1 MLPQAQENMHEGDW
15 RHAPANDLL
24 SVELYVLGPKKLS
37 WRIALQGLNKSYLN
51 NINKCSIVFSQKGKN
66 YRAKEVRIIYL
77 DAYTYVPLILILKF
91 AEIVGTWMKGQVQYV
106 TFSSVLK
113 ILNWLEFR
121 LYIFIFNICKYT

>member
-15 RHAPANDLL
+15 RHEPVNDLL
-24 SVELYVLGPKKLS
+24 SVELCVLGPKNFP
-37 WRIALQGLNKSYLN
+37 GLNNSYLN

-66 YRAKEVRIIYL
+66 YRAIEVRMIYMH
-77 DAYTYVPLILILKF
+77 AYCIYVPLLLILKF